1 MVKIFANFSICC
13 CVMFD
18 LRSRRWTV
26 SSTKESSAA
35 GHGWN
40 LYVVDTVPPFT
51 LYQEMVTL
59 ICLNCVL
66 RNCWWWIWKAKQI
79 QTCCAIT
86 CDLSVCVFQV
96 EYSQRYAETNPQ
108 AQSLRHLLSEAHLL
122 LRAALLH
129 ASDEQQ
135 TGPGGPADHRT
146 DRQVL
151 EEALRENCAQLGDS
165 FSR

>member
-1 MVKIFANFSICC
+1 M
-13 CVMFD
+13 
-18 LRSRRWTV
+18 
-26 SSTKESSAA
+26 
-35 GHGWN
+35 
-40 LYVVDTVPPFT
+40 
-51 LYQEMVTL
+51 
-59 ICLNCVL
+59 
-66 RNCWWWIWKAKQI
+66 
-79 QTCCAIT
+79 CCATVDDEYEKVNKYRSAVQSLVI
-86 CDLSVCVFQV
+86 CVFFQV